1 MSHFTVLV
9 IGDDVDKQL
18 EKYDENERVPEY
30 KRGEVS
36 QEEKDRILDY
46 YQRNKNF
53 VGTFEECYA
62 QYGEDWD
69 GNALKKDEN
78 GVWCEFS
85 TYNPESKW
93 DWFIVGGRWSGY
105 FKMKPGVKPK
115 LGEPGVFKNEAEAG
129 HGDVAMKKDIDF
141 EGMRNDAGIKAGEYY
156 DKIKAIIGEL
166 PIAEEWDVI
175 RERFEDIND
184 ARTAYQ
190 NQPAKL
196 ALSNAGEHWV
206 EPAEFNCTREEFIE
220 RARMSAVSS
229 YAVVKDGVWY
239 QKGDMGWWGLSSNEM
254 SDNEWNVK
262 FNELIESVPDDT
274 LFTCIDCH
282 I

>member
-9 IGDDVDKQL
+9 LGPDVDTQL
-18 EKYDENERVPEY
+18 EKYDENELVPEY

-69 GNALKKDEN
+69 SNALKKDEN
-78 GVWCEFS
+78 GIWCEFS
-85 TYNPESKW
+85 TYNPDSKW

-190 NQPAKL
+190 NQPAKM
-196 ALSNAGEHWV
+196 ALSNAGENWV